1 MTSKDKARGT
11 DLGIDAPGLM
21 ATVEE
26 LLLLMEVIDAS
37 GYRAA
42 SERTGIP
49 RSSLSRRIAALED
62 RLGVCLITRNSRRF
76 EVTDMGRQLF
86 QQGLKIREAAQAAIS
101 IAHDSGGVPSGDL
114 RVACPMALST
124 ILLGP
129 MAVQFAKQHPRVRI
143 FLSTTRGT
151 SEALAQNFDIVIHP
165 SSQALPDSDVVAQ
178 RLIHVPYG
186 LFAPPQLLQGA
197 TKGSEPNELAGL
209 DAIGWNS
216 GETRTAWILQ
226 GPDGRSEELRLQ
238 VRFVTD
244 NLLAVK
250 EAAIAGL
257 GVARLP
263 IALAADALVTGE
275 LVQVVPKWAL
285 PTMSIYALYPSRR
298 HLSLAGQQF
307 LQWIKP
313 ALETL
318 VVSSS
323 AAGS

>member
-1 MTSKDKARGT
+1 
-11 DLGIDAPGLM
+11 M

-26 LLLLMEVIDAS
+26 LLLLVEVVDAS

-49 RSSLSRRIAALED
+49 RSSLSRRISALED

-76 EVTDMGRQLF
+76 EVTDMGRHLL
-86 QQGLKIREAAQAAIS
+86 QQGLNIREAAQVAIS
-101 IAHDSGGVPSGDL
+101 AAHDSAGVPSGDL
-114 RVACPMALST
+114 RVACPMALSAVA
-124 ILLGP
+124 LGP
-129 MAVQFAKQHPRVRI
+129 MAVRFAKQHPRVRV

-178 RLIHVPYG
+178 QLVQVPYG
-186 LFAPPQLLQGA
+186 LFASPQLLQGSA
-197 TKGSEPNELAGL
+197 KGMKPQELSDL
-209 DAIGWNS
+209 EAIGWNS
-216 GETRTAWILQ
+216 GDTRTAWLVQ
-226 GPDGRSEELRLQ
+226 DEEGHSEEIRLQ

-250 EAAIAGL
+250 AACIAGL

-263 IALAADALVTGE
+263 VALAADALEKGG
-275 LVQVVPKWAL
+275 LVQLVPDWTLAK
-285 PTMSIYALYPSRR
+285 MSVYALYPSRR
-298 HLSLAGQQF
+298 RLSLAGQQF

-313 ALETL
+313 TLETL
-318 VVSSS
+318 VLTD
-323 AAGS
+323 AASGI